1 MADLVQSLKTVP
13 LFAGVGD
20 RELKR
25 LANVMRE
32 SRFNE
37 GEAITTEGRSG
48 IGFFL
53 IEDGNASVSLHGEII
68 RTLGPGD
75 HFGEIALI
83 DEGVRTATA
92 TAVEDLV
99 CWGLTVWELRP
110 LVQTNGVIGWK
121 LLQTLAKHLREAE
134 QVISELR
141 EGSSSAPAI
150 P

>member
-1 MADLVQSLKTVP
+1 MADAVQSLKGVQ
-13 LFAGVGD
+13 LFSGVRD

-37 GEAITTEGRSG
+37 GDVIATEGRSG

-53 IEDGNASVSLHGEII
+53 IEEGNASVSLHGEII

-83 DEGVRTATA
+83 DEGPRSASVTAST
-92 TAVEDLV
+92 DLR
-99 CWGLTVWELRP
+99 CRGMAAWEFRSF
-110 LVQTNGVIGWK
+110 VQEHPEVAWP
-121 LLQTLAKHLREAE
+121 LLQTLASRLREAE
-134 QVISELR
+134 DR
-141 EGSSSAPAI
+141 GTDA
-150 P
+150 